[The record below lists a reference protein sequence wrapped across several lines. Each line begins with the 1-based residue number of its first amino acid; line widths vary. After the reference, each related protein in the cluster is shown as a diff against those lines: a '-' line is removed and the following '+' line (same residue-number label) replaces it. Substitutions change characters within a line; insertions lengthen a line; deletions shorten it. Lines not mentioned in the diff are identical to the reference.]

1 MRDRVCKYLN
11 SNLHF
16 ININPTLRL
25 IWYDQIPLLDSG
37 DRHALQRRHPVP

>member
-1 MRDRVCKYLN
+1 MISTERDQCSNFVMT
-11 SNLHF
+11 NLHF

-37 DRHALQRRHPVP
+37 D